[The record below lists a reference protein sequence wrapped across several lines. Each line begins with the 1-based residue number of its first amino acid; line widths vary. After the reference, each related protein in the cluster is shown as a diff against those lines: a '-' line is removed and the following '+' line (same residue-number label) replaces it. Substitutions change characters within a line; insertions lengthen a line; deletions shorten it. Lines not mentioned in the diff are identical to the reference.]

1 MLRYA
6 ALVGLLACARPV
18 AVSSPRLAAGAG
30 IGVASSLF
38 SAGGAFL
45 TVPFLAWCNVPIRRA
60 IGTAAG
66 NGFPIALAGTAG
78 YIVQGLRAEGL
89 PGWTLGYVYLPA
101 LVLIVV
107 ASMSM
112 APLGAR
118 TAYRVPVKTLRI
130 VFAILIGAMALRTLA
145 TLW

>member
-1 MLRYA
+1 MRT
-6 ALVGLLACARPV
+6 
-18 AVSSPRLAAGAG
+18 S
-30 IGVASSLF
+30 
-38 SAGGAFL
+38 
-45 TVPFLAWCNVPIRRA
+45 
-60 IGTAAG
+60 
-66 NGFPIALAGTAG
+66 
-78 YIVQGLRAEGL
+78 GL
-89 PGWTLGYVYLPA
+89 PPWTVGYVYLPA
-101 LVLIVV
+101 LVLIVI